1 MSSVDSITITSVST
15 VNQIEITSTD
25 GITVTTVGTQGLAGP
40 SAIMQKGVDA
50 TTIGSS
56 GNGSFLVYDHTN
68 SQWTS
73 STSTSVANLT
83 IEIKKLRLG
92 GTGATVVSILDE
104 DNMASNSATSLA
116 TQQSIKAYVE
126 SRVGIDNLAALL
138 AGGNT
143 TGGTDIAV
151 SANDDITFTDSS
163 KSIYGAG
170 SDLQIYHDGT
180 NSFITNSQGALKIAT
195 ETSGIA
201 VNIGHTT
208 STVAIGDNL
217 TVAGN

>member
-180 NSFITNSQGALKIAT
+180 NSFITNSR
-195 ETSGIA
+195 S
-201 VNIGHTT
+201 
-208 STVAIGDNL
+208 
-217 TVAGN
+217 